1 MEQMHLL
8 TWYKVIC
15 KQSKNSEYRGLEAI
29 PKMTTFKESS
39 VNKVSATRY
48 KVKRALHGV
57 AMSRTH
63 TLILEF
69 SWSVSGSLG
78 GFIFWVRRVRG
89 WRWDSS
95 RDSIYWTGLRS
106 MRLLMAS
113 FCVCLE
119 NIQIENIT
127 LAAVVDLVWCYLYYV
142 NLIPKIAWESTS
154 LYIRNRGIAT
164 MPGKGRDIMSLRGA
178 GDREIGAG
186 NAAEGLQVWV
196 QGSKDGI

>member
-154 LYIRNRGIAT
+154 LYIRNRGNPSPSLAGQGSEAGLLGF
-164 MPGKGRDIMSLRGA
+164 PGKRPR
-178 GDREIGAG
+178 
-186 NAAEGLQVWV
+186 
-196 QGSKDGI
+196 